1 MDDLTKVEMNKYR
14 LLEELLKRS
23 NISQIARNLGKSRLT
38 IYSWLKKYDDV
49 SEAYRKAMN
58 DKLNKEYTQIIQEGN
73 LMNSL
78 SNIAK
83 NTTTKTATI
92 QQRLSASKQL
102 IELYKIRK
110 RGSIQKFM

>member
-1 MDDLTKVEMNKYR
+1 METLTKTEMNKYR
-14 LLEELLKRS
+14 LLEELLKGS

-49 SEAYRKAMN
+49 SESYRKAMN
-58 DKLNKEYTQIIQEGN
+58 DKLNKECTQIVQEKD

-110 RGSIQKFM
+110 RKP